1 MNITF
6 VSYRILWKGYL
17 VYQIFCKE
25 HPEAG
30 LWVHP
35 DNQMFAGGEIV
46 SSNWHKYCHQSE
58 KIDINH
64 PLLLHKPSWGSL
76 TVRIT
81 SQVNLTFPEVRKRK
95 GAESGQAQATNSRL
109 PIPNISWLCAE
120 TSFSVSYIQSLHKII
135 TAESVVSFSVVLV
148 SLIKNRFLGSSIS
161 NTPTMNKFE
170 FLWINFVQDYS
181 YFEISFSGISE
192 IRLYCKLL
200 SKYLRLHFI
209 LILST
214 CMS

>member
-1 MNITF
+1 MLWTFCQAKGNFLAGKIMIMNSKGRRMNITF

-17 VYQIFCKE
+17 VYQIFCEE

-64 PLLLHKPSWGSL
+64 PLLLHKPSWASL

-81 SQVNLTFPEVRKRK
+81 SQVYLTLRKRK
-95 GAESGQAQATNSRL
+95 GAESSQAQATNNRL

-120 TSFSVSYIQSLHKII
+120 TSFSVSYIQSPHNII
-135 TAESVVSFSVVLV
+135 TAA
-148 SLIKNRFLGSSIS
+148 
-161 NTPTMNKFE
+161 
-170 FLWINFVQDYS
+170 
-181 YFEISFSGISE
+181 
-192 IRLYCKLL
+192 
-200 SKYLRLHFI
+200 
-209 LILST
+209 
-214 CMS
+214 